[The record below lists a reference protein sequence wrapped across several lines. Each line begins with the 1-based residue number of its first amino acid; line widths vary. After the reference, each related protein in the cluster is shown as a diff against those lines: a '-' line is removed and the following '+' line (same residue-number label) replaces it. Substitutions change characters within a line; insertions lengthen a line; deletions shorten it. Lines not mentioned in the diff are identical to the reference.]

1 MNVLSECVGKYVSD
15 FLGSAGWAECDV
27 KYFHGCVTFLWGYR
41 IYYTK
46 CGESVKVGEEDFMK
60 GEETEKKLKSKY
72 GLLDMYFVILSLTN
86 DRVFLRAERKEND
99 R

>member
-1 MNVLSECVGKYVSD
+1 M
-15 FLGSAGWAECDV
+15 
-27 KYFHGCVTFLWGYR
+27 
-41 IYYTK
+41 
-46 CGESVKVGEEDFMK
+46 GEEDFMK